1 MSSDRDRRVLLGVRG
16 MDGEEARER
25 VRSALLEVSGVQEV
39 DVGED
44 GQAAVTYDGT
54 SATVM
59 DLIRSLR
66 RIGFLAGM
74 E

>member
-1 MSSDRDRRVLLGVRG
+1 MARVLLGVRG
-16 MDGEEARER
+16 MNTREAADKVKQTLSSLQGVSR
-25 VRSALLEVSGVQEV
+25 VDTGV
-39 DVGED
+39 D
-44 GQAAVTYDGT
+44 GQAAVEYDPGEL
-54 SATVM
+54 TVM